1 MLFEE
6 VKILDSDRFTD
17 FRGDIFTTYKK
28 SNFEPSLDF
37 VHDKY
42 STSRKSVLRG
52 IHGDFETWK
61 LVSCLYGELY
71 FVVVDN
77 RKESDTYLK
86 WDWMVLDDKQRKQ
99 VLLPPGFGNGF
110 YVLSD
115 QALFSYKL
123 SYPNEY
129 VDTNKQFTLK
139 WDDPRIN
146 IYWPNKNPLLQKR
159 DNSD

>member
-6 VKILDSDRFTD
+6 VQILDSDRFTD

-28 SNFEPSLDF
+28 LTFDPKLDF

-42 STSRKSVLRG
+42 STSRRGVLRG
-52 IHGDFETWK
+52 VHGDYETWK
-61 LVSCLYGELY
+61 LVSCLYGEMY

-77 RKESDTYLK
+77 RPQSKNYLK
-86 WDWMVLDDKQRKQ
+86 WDWVILDDKSRKL

-110 YVLSD
+110 YVLSHK
-115 QALFSYKL
+115 ALFSYKL

-129 VDTNKQFTLK
+129 SDVNKQFTIK
-139 WDDPRIN
+139 WDDPKVN
-146 IYWPNKNPLLQKR
+146 IIWPMNNPILQER
-159 DNSD
+159 DR